1 MEYANRNS
9 SYHPEVESSHL
20 SRMPIEHR
28 YRYAKYGIH
37 QESYHSSSHTK
48 CRNNRSE
55 AIKHGDVHDLLRLEQ
70 AIDYENNTIAHI
82 AHTESKEKQIEWC
95 QNRSWIKLAIRRQ
108 TIHTRKRLKDTRKL
122 VVAQFDR
129 RLIFVFWV
137 CLLIIDMRC
146 IELIIKRFH
155 LIYRAE
161 PFKQTKRIFSCM
173 VGRKLHFLPIDSRLA
188 SMECQTE

>member
-1 MEYANRNS
+1 MEYANRYS
-9 SYHPEVESSHL
+9 SHHPEVESSHL

-55 AIKHGDVHDLLRLEQ
+55 AIKHGDIHDLLRLEQ
-70 AIDYENNTIAHI
+70 AIDYQNNAITHI
-82 AHTESKEKQIEWC
+82 AHTESKEEQIEWC
-95 QNRSWIKLAIRRQ
+95 QNGRRIKLTIRRP
-108 TIHTRKRLKDTRKL
+108 TIHTRKWLKDARKL
-122 VVAQFDR
+122 VVVQFNR
-129 RLIFVFWV
+129 RLVFVV
-137 CLLIIDMRC
+137 GICLLIIDMCC

-155 LIYRAE
+155 FIYRAE
-161 PFKQTKRIFSCM
+161 SFKQTKRIFSCS
-173 VGRKLHFLPIDSRLA
+173 VSRKLHFLPIDSRLA